1 MFVSPIRDH
10 AFFEQP
16 QFQGLLIRLF
26 NRNAE
31 VNAEFDAAQR

>member
-1 MFVSPIRDH
+1 MFGLPHPRSC
-10 AFFEQP
+10 FFEQP

-31 VNAEFDAAQR
+31 VNAEFDAA